1 MSDED
6 KYLFK
11 IFGRKVNKEEEGY
24 TNVDY
29 DGIARPVLKI
39 PSDIPKGR
47 RTLTAVYT
55 DERKEIN
62 APSLD
67 RALLIY
73 GSKCYIHC
81 PNIYIPDTSEEV
93 TVYAN
98 LFANNRPVI
107 GGDSEFKLEYNIISN
122 AIWVTHGYS
131 EYTHKTKIKDTAL
144 YQCHYL
150 GSEVFKI
157 SEDEGEGSIFTY
169 HEDKIPYVVDVMKI
183 ITNQKDDCTKGKT
196 KLVARVY
203 HKNHSENY
211 IKYPQ
216 DIPPKGEMVFYVD
229 DEKIGTV
236 SVDENGFG
244 TIGINPSKYS
254 VGVHTIVVIYNPSSE
269 NAVNYSQR
277 AGSNTLFVGNDENK
291 PCFTQNGLN
300 CGIKGEDYV
309 FSFNS
314 SRKLNGKLR
323 IYIDGRMINSSECN
337 ETGNTVF
344 LGNKQSV
351 YEQEVENVNSF
362 TFTTKIP
369 DHSSGKI
376 EDSWG
381 YSGHHNMLIQ
391 YIETDEELGDM
402 EYWYYWDDFYIQ
414 IEIDIYIDNL
424 FIDNTSD
431 GNTFTGN
438 NMYLFDSQDNP
449 IHFKPTTNQIPKSIC
464 VGSPLKIHVEDEDS
478 KKPVTKGKVKVTVT
492 TRKKEKWVN

>member
-107 GGDSEFKLEYNIISN
+107 GGDSEFKLEYNRISN

-131 EYTHKTKIKDTAL
+131 EYTHKTKIKDTTL

-169 HEDKIPYVVDVMKI
+169 HEDKTPIVVDVMKI
-183 ITNQKDDCTKGKT
+183 ITNQKDTCAKGKT
-196 KLVARVY
+196 KLIARVY
-203 HKNHSENY
+203 HKEHENGY
-211 IKYPQ
+211 IKYIKDVPS
-216 DIPPKGEMVFYVD
+216 GGTVD
-229 DEKIGTV
+229 FFVGDDKIGT
-236 SVDENGFG
+236 SSIDKNGFASVSF
-244 TIGINPSKYS
+244 NPANYE
-254 VGVHTIVVIYNPSSE
+254 VGVYTIVAIYNPSSKI
-269 NAVNYSQR
+269 AVSYSQR
-277 AGSNTLFVGNDENK
+277 AGSNTLFIGNDENK
-291 PCFTQNGLN
+291 PCLTQNGLN
-300 CGIKGEDYV
+300 CGIKGDDYV

-314 SRKLNGKLR
+314 SRELNGKVR
-323 IYIDGRMINSSECN
+323 IYIDGMTINASECEERGTISFMGN
-337 ETGNTVF
+337 EQP
-344 LGNKQSV
+344 L
-351 YEQEVENVNSF
+351 YEQSVENVNSF

-369 DHSSGKI
+369 NHNSNKI
-376 EDSWG
+376 SDSWG
-381 YSGHHNMLIQ
+381 YSGNHNMIIQ

-402 EYWYYWDDFYIQ
+402 EYWYYWDNFYIQ
-414 IEIDIYIDNL
+414 IEIDIHIDNL
-424 FIDNTSD
+424 FLDNTSD
-431 GNTFTGN
+431 GSTFTGN
-438 NMYLFDSQDNP
+438 NMYLFNSNGTTT
-449 IHFKPTTNQIPKSIC
+449 HFKPTTNQIPKSIC
-464 VGSPLKIHVEDEDS
+464 VGSPLRIYVEDIDS
-478 KKPVTKGKVKVTVT
+478 GDKITKGKVRAIVT